1 MKDIPSLFGQMSL
14 TSCLS
19 GQISRRFGKI
29 AVEITFTRGPT
40 RGPTLNGS
48 YIGLDFFASWET
60 LFVCARF
67 WAQVSR
73 SDGFFRE
80 ALSSI
85 SLWMELRHKVSISC
99 SPSRDL
105 GEILAPFMGLVHL
118 WKASVPLFCRS
129 SLDEHVRRTLVVWHG
144 SQALQII
151 LIWSI
156 MFDQ

>member
-1 MKDIPSLFGQMSL
+1 
-14 TSCLS
+14 
-19 GQISRRFGKI
+19 
-29 AVEITFTRGPT
+29 
-40 RGPTLNGS
+40 
-48 YIGLDFFASWET
+48 
-60 LFVCARF
+60 
-67 WAQVSR
+67 
-73 SDGFFRE
+73 
-80 ALSSI
+80 
-85 SLWMELRHKVSISC
+85 
-99 SPSRDL
+99 L